1 MNESADDKSSRDIG
15 ERQRLSSTFPTN
27 PFIQQTQQS
36 TGQMTFARLNSSG
49 SPVIPILQHRQES
62 VQQMSDTNSSS
73 GLVQRSVEKPRG
85 GDIDSRPSSVHTY
98 RDFSSGQLS
107 MPVGKN
113 IEKHLHH
120 KSPHSNVESPRVTP
134 YTSSADPVIQRA
146 QQSMGQTPFA
156 PSTSSVSSANP
167 VVQRRQESTEQMS
180 DGDVDSPPSP
190 VQTYRDFSTVPDQA
204 GFVRKKKGGVNQ
216 PFPEKLMEMLMKSED
231 TSVVSWL
238 PHGRS
243 FLVHRPKEFTENIM
257 PQYFKQTKLTS
268 FQRQLNL
275 YGFRRITQGADAGS
289 YYHEL
294 FLRGRP
300 QLCMRMNRQKVK
312 GTGHKQPTDAS
323 TEPNFYSMEAQPNV
337 TDDVDVDSGQPV
349 DHSNNSSIDA
359 ANLLRGLHSSLV
371 EQKEEKMSLLGLAAA
386 SVISKRTGAPTRQ
399 TLVDSVSLQTQTR
412 ESQFGVDQFG
422 ISKGLAQS
430 VFQSISGPNPKSKL
444 NPAGE
449 ISCSSSSQENQLC
462 PQQFLSTQNMVQNE
476 ITSISQEAMNKGLAM
491 VSSGLAMMQAAGMY
505 HDVVLKAGSVPGFVG
520 AGTSAGRV
528 DIPGGITGPSSQIGL
543 GSTNNSTSGR
553 LSDTSDPSFNILSA
567 VAQLKSQ
574 LVSKCTNTNDS
585 SKSGG
590 SQDAAG
596 STYNDVKSP

>member
-1 MNESADDKSSRDIG
+1 MNESAHDKSSRDIG
-15 ERQRLSSTFPTN
+15 ERQRVSSTFSTD

-36 TGQMTFARLNSSG
+36 TGQVSFARSNSLV
-49 SPVIPILQHRQES
+49 SPVNPVLQRRQES
-62 VQQMSDTNSSS
+62 AQT
-73 GLVQRSVEKPRG
+73 
-85 GDIDSRPSSVHTY
+85 
-98 RDFSSGQLS
+98 
-107 MPVGKN
+107 
-113 IEKHLHH
+113 IEKYMHH
-120 KSPHSNVESPRVTP
+120 ESPHSNVQSQRRTP
-134 YTSSADPVIQRA
+134 YTSPANPVIQRA
-146 QQSMGQTPFA
+146 QQSMGQTSSV
-156 PSTSSVSSANP
+156 PSTYVSSANP

-180 DGDVDSPPSP
+180 DDDVDSSPSP

-337 TDDVDVDSGQPV
+337 TDDVDMGQPV
-349 DHSNNSSIDA
+349 DHSNDSSIDA
-359 ANLLRGLHSSLV
+359 ANLLRGLHSSLG
-371 EQKEEKMSLLGLAAA
+371 EQKEQKMSLLGLAAA

-399 TLVDSVSLQTQTR
+399 MLVDSVSSQTQTQG
-412 ESQFGVDQFG
+412 SQFGVDQFG
-422 ISKGLAQS
+422 ISKKMPQS
-430 VFQSISGPNPKSKL
+430 VPQSISGPNPKSQL

-449 ISCSSSSQENQLC
+449 ISGSSSSQENQVC
-462 PQQFLSTQNMVQNE
+462 PQQFLSTQNLVQNE

-491 VSSGLAMMQAAGMY
+491 ISSGLAMMQAAGIY
-505 HDVVLKAGSVPGFVG
+505 HDVVLKAGSAPGFVG
-520 AGTSAGRV
+520 AGSSAARV
-528 DIPGGITGPSSQIGL
+528 DIPGGITGPSSKIGL
-543 GSTNNSTSGR
+543 RSSNTSTSGR
-553 LSDTSDPSFNILSA
+553 LNDISDPSFNILSA

-574 LVSKCTNTNDS
+574 LVSKCTNTNDAS
-585 SKSGG
+585 ELGG
-590 SQDAAG
+590 STDAAG